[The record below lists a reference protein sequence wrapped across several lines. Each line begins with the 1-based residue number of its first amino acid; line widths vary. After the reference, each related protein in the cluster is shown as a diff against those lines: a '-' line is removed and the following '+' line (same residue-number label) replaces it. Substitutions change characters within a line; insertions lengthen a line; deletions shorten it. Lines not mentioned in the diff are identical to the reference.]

1 LILQAL
7 GAGRVRDLL
16 ERHGVRP
23 SKALGQ
29 NFVIDPNTVRKV
41 VTTAALNG
49 SERVLE
55 IGAGVGSL
63 TVALAGAA
71 AHVVALE
78 VDRKLV
84 GVLEETLA
92 GHANVELV
100 HANALDAN
108 LGAFAATALVANLPY
123 NIATPL
129 VLRALAEAP
138 DLAVL
143 TVMTQREVG
152 ERLAARPGSKA
163 YGQASVLVAY
173 HATAR
178 VAARVS
184 RRAFYPVPR
193 VDSVIARIA
202 RRDRTMEVELEHLR
216 PIVRAAFSQRRKTL
230 RNALRPVAGS
240 VEAAEDALR
249 RAGLDPRARA
259 EEVDLEGFE
268 ALAHALETSP

>member
-1 LILQAL
+1 LILPAL
-7 GAGRVRDLL
+7 GAGRVRDVL

-41 VTTAALNG
+41 VMTAALDG

-63 TVALAGAA
+63 TVALAAAA

-78 VDRKLV
+78 VDPELV

-92 GHANVELV
+92 GHANVELIQ
-100 HANALDAN
+100 ADALDED
-108 LGAFAATALVANLPY
+108 LGAFGATALVANLPY

-163 YGQASVLVAY
+163 YGQASVVVAY
-173 HATAR
+173 YATAR

-184 RRAFYPVPR
+184 RRAFYPTPR

-202 RRDRTMEVELEHLR
+202 RRDRTVEVALEDLR

-240 VEAAEDALR
+240 AEAAEEALR

-268 ALAHALETSP
+268 ALAQALKTSS